1 MRRRQ
6 FESASKNLIDFA
18 GQELGTGAKV
28 GADPFLFTESSWN
41 YYQDGLSA
49 KNIELIAI
57 NENLVDLVWDKMDR
71 PENSKEEIFV
81 HDVKY
86 AGQGSADTAQIG
98 QYRQERVC

>member
-1 MRRRQ
+1 M
-6 FESASKNLIDFA
+6 
-18 GQELGTGAKV
+18 GTGAKI

-57 NENLVDLVWDKMDR
+57 NENLVDLVWNEMDR

-86 AGQGSADTAQIG
+86 AGQGSADIG
-98 QYRQERVC
+98 PSDEIIRTGLGQKSVELW

>member
-6 FESASKNLIDFA
+6 FESSSKNLIDFA

-98 QYRQERVC
+98 R